1 MENRITFL
9 RSCMSKLPG
18 SILGMAVVTLVAFG
32 SGTCQAQTTST
43 TCPGICVTLQN
54 ATVPPGGFYQLQL
67 LVTEPKPVGAGS
79 QGIAFSS
86 TVFGTGVGASV
97 NSPSGKS
104 CGVALRTT
112 SGFSVALLSPDAQLG
127 TVSDSPIVAIVLPV
141 RPDAPLGTQTSVNLD
156 PSSTVF
162 LNASG
167 QPYSPL
173 QVSAGTL
180 TIGGTINITSVTPAG
195 VQVAAGSTIAIWGTG
210 FTSSVKADVEGAN
223 VVTSKFVSSNEIDI
237 TLDQTVLLDGVRV
250 RVENSTQRVM
260 YYPYLHTAEVGSSS
274 NPVIAATVPLFSRV
288 TYTTATLPWSRSGTA
303 FTGLALQNPNQ
314 NSALIT
320 LQLLSSS
327 NQVLQTSS
335 VSLAG
340 VSKITEDI
348 LDLFPQPPAGA
359 TAVQI
364 SATAPV
370 QMLGLQGD
378 TAARTITPVIVSVP

>member
-1 MENRITFL
+1 
-9 RSCMSKLPG
+9 
-18 SILGMAVVTLVAFG
+18 
-32 SGTCQAQTTST
+32 
-43 TCPGICVTLQN
+43 
-54 ATVPPGGFYQLQL
+54 
-67 LVTEPKPVGAGS
+67 
-79 QGIAFSS
+79 
-86 TVFGTGVGASV
+86 
-97 NSPSGKS
+97 
-104 CGVALRTT
+104 
-112 SGFSVALLSPDAQLG
+112 VALLSPDAQLG

-195 VQVAAGSTIAIWGTG
+195 VQVPAGSTIAIWGTG

-237 TLDQTVLLDGVRV
+237 TLAQTVLLDGVRV

-288 TYTTATLPWSRSGTA
+288 TYTTATLPWTRSGTA

-314 NSALIT
+314 NSAQIT

-348 LDLFPQPPAGA
+348 LDFFPQPPAGA
-359 TAVQI
+359 TAVHI

-370 QMLGLQGD
+370 QILGMQGD
-378 TAARTITPVIVSVP
+378 TAAQTIGPVIVSVP

>member
-9 RSCMSKLPG
+9 RSCMGKLPG
-18 SILGMAVVTLVAFG
+18 SILGLAVVTFVAFAT
-32 SGTCQAQTTST
+32 GTCSAQTTST
-43 TCPGICVTLQN
+43 TCSGICLTLQN

-67 LVTEPKPVGAGS
+67 SVTEPKPVGAGS
-79 QGIAFSS
+79 QGVTFSS

-173 QVSAGTL
+173 EVSAGTL
-180 TIGGTINITSVTPAG
+180 TIGGTINITSVSPAG
-195 VQVAAGSTIAIWGTG
+195 VQVPAGSVIAIWGMG
-210 FTSSVKADVEGAN
+210 FTPSATVDVEGAN
-223 VVTSKFVSSNEIDI
+223 TVTSKFVSSSEIDI
-237 TLDQTVLLDGVRV
+237 TLDQKVLLDGVRV
-250 RVENSTQRVM
+250 RVRNSTERVM

-274 NPVIAATVPLFSRV
+274 NPVIGATVPLFSRV
-288 TYTTATLPWSRSGTA
+288 TYTTATLSWSRSGTA

-314 NSALIT
+314 NSAQIT

-348 LDLFPQPPAGA
+348 LDFFPQPPAGA
-359 TAVQI
+359 TAVHI

-370 QMLGLQGD
+370 QVLGLQGD
-378 TAARTITPVIVSVP
+378 TAAQTIGPVIVSVP